1 MIRQDRVVIDK
12 VFYLNWPKVF
22 DLRDFYRAASEQ
34 SVVTGQLQAK
44 YLAIT
49 IGDWLKINN

>member
-1 MIRQDRVVIDK
+1 MIRQDQVVIDK

-22 DLRDFYRAASEQ
+22 DLRDFYRAAREQ

-44 YLAIT
+44 
-49 IGDWLKINN
+49 